1 MGSANKTP
9 EQRKRMVD
17 QSLGITQSQGPYQE
31 PEWLV
36 EQHARYIAGQLD
48 LATLGARYDEKLK
61 SISR

>member
-1 MGSANKTP
+1 
-9 EQRKRMVD
+9 MVD